1 MNKTTTHIL
10 LLLVLVIAAGCSV
23 EKAMQAPDKKNL
35 NIFQAGTARLHLIA
49 EVGTPVTTEY
59 RNGQRVDIFVF
70 KQGMHKELNYLR
82 AAGYG
87 AAFVLTGGIS
97 EVLTYPVESEANFP
111 TIAAQ
116 VTYDANDSVVSLELL
131 KDGMLMKTDGPKS
144 PSVQE
149 TPAASIASPQQQQDT
164 QLQY

>member
-1 MNKTTTHIL
+1 MNKTTIYIL
-10 LLLVLVIAAGCSV
+10 LLLILVVTGCSV

-35 NIFQAGTARLHLIA
+35 NIFRAGTARLQLIA

-131 KDGMLMKTDGPKS
+131 KDGMPMKTDGPKS

-164 QLQY
+164 QLQN

>member
-1 MNKTTTHIL
+1 MNKMHRFLFL
-10 LLLVLVIAAGCSV
+10 LMALFLAGCSV
-23 EKAMQAPDKKNL
+23 ERAMQAPDKKNL
-35 NIFQAGTARLHLIA
+35 NVFQSGTARLQLIA

-111 TIAAQ
+111 TITAQ
-116 VTYDANDSVVSLELL
+116 VTYDEYDSVVSLEVL
-131 KDGMLMKTDGPKS
+131 KDGMRIKAEGPHRS
-144 PSVQE
+144 ATSGA
-149 TPAASIASPQQQQDT
+149 PAATRASPPQQPT
-164 QLQY
+164 NQLQ

>member
-116 VTYDANDSVVSLELL
+116 VTYDANDSVVSLEVL
-131 KDGMLMKTDGPKS
+131 KDGMLIKTDGPKS
-144 PSVQE
+144 ASAREIP
-149 TPAASIASPQQQQDT
+149 PASIASPPQQQGT
-164 QLQY
+164 QLQ

>member
-1 MNKTTTHIL
+1 
-10 LLLVLVIAAGCSV
+10 
-23 EKAMQAPDKKNL
+23 
-35 NIFQAGTARLHLIA
+35 
-49 EVGTPVTTEY
+49 
-59 RNGQRVDIFVF
+59 
-70 KQGMHKELNYLR
+70 MHKELNYLR

-149 TPAASIASPQQQQDT
+149 APAASIASPQQQQDT

>member
-70 KQGMHKELNYLR
+70 NQGMHKELNYLR
-82 AAGYG
+82 AA
-87 AAFVLTGGIS
+87 
-97 EVLTYPVESEANFP
+97 
-111 TIAAQ
+111 
-116 VTYDANDSVVSLELL
+116 
-131 KDGMLMKTDGPKS
+131 
-144 PSVQE
+144 
-149 TPAASIASPQQQQDT
+149 
-164 QLQY
+164 

>member
-1 MNKTTTHIL
+1 MNRFLFL
-10 LLLVLVIAAGCSV
+10 LMALFLAGCSV
-23 EKAMQAPDKKNL
+23 ERAMQAPDKKNL
-35 NIFQAGTARLHLIA
+35 NVFQSGTARLQLIA

-111 TIAAQ
+111 TITAQ
-116 VTYDANDSVVSLELL
+116 VTYDEYDSVVSLEVL
-131 KDGMLMKTDGPKS
+131 KDGMRIKAEGPHRS
-144 PSVQE
+144 AASGA
-149 TPAASIASPQQQQDT
+149 PAATRASLPQQPNN
-164 QLQY
+164 QLQ